1 MGLLTVGA
9 SELVVLF
16 VGVETLFEGCCF
28 AADEAEEFVLT
39 PSADGAEQPAS
50 AKSATV
56 KSAAAGIAIFE
67 AMFCFFMIS
76 LKLSVRLSRA
86 MGDE

>member
-16 VGVETLFEGCCF
+16 VGVETFPDGCCF
-28 AADEAEEFVLT
+28 AADEADELLLA
-39 PSADGAEQPAS
+39 PSADGVEQPAS
-50 AKSATV
+50 AKRAVT

-67 AMFCFFMIS
+67 AMLCFFMIS
-76 LKLSVRLSRA
+76 LKLSVN
-86 MGDE
+86 